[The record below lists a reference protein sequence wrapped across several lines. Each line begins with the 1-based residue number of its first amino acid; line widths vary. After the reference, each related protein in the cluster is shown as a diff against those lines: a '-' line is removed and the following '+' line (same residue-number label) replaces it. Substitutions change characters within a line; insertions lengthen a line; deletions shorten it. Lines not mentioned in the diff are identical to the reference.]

1 MENRMNRFALLAA
14 SAALA
19 ITLTACQADV
29 GDDDDESKPAAE
41 PVALVAPTSSDDA
54 EWKNYLGQVIGN
66 NTDGISERT
75 FNYYL
80 PAGTD
85 STEEDGPYSRMMNDV
100 RIALQRGVLPGNM
113 LSFSSPN
120 STMMADLIVEAFEDE
135 SIKDTALKG
144 SRVLFVGEAKD
155 ESRVRQAALSAGAEF
170 RFVESK

>member
-1 MENRMNRFALLAA
+1 MNRFALLAA

-19 ITLTACQADV
+19 LTLTACQAEV
-29 GDDDDESKPAAE
+29 GDEDGEAKPEAE
-41 PVALVAPTSSDDA
+41 AVVLVAPSTGDDA
-54 EWKNYLGQVIGN
+54 AWKNYLGQVIGN
-66 NTDGISERT
+66 NTDGITERT

-80 PAGTD
+80 PSDTD
-85 STEEDGPYSRMMNDV
+85 PTEADGSYSRMMADV

-144 SRVLFVGEAKD
+144 SRVLFIGEAKD

-170 RFVESK
+170 RFVEAK

>member
-1 MENRMNRFALLAA
+1 MNRFALMAVSASLA
-14 SAALA
+14 L
-19 ITLTACQADV
+19 TLTACQGAA
-29 GDDDDESKPAAE
+29 DDEDDGAKPETELVMPAA
-41 PVALVAPTSSDDA
+41 PTTNDDA
-54 EWKNYLGQVIGN
+54 AWKAYLGPVIGN
-66 NTDGISERT
+66 NTDGITERT

-80 PAGTD
+80 PANTD
-85 STEEDGPYSRMMNDV
+85 PTEVDGPYSRMMNDV

-144 SRVLFVGEAKD
+144 SRVLFIGETKD

-170 RFVESK
+170 RFVEAK

>member
-1 MENRMNRFALLAA
+1 MNRFALLAA

-19 ITLTACQADV
+19 LTLTACH
-29 GDDDDESKPAAE
+29 GESDDDAKPARSEAKT
-41 PVALVAPTSSDDA
+41 VALVAPAGQDDA
-54 EWKNYLGQVIGN
+54 EWKTYLGQVIGN
-66 NTDGISERT
+66 NTDGITERT

-80 PAGTD
+80 PANTD
-85 STEEDGPYSRMMNDV
+85 PTEADGPYSRMMNDV
-100 RIALQRGVLPGNM
+100 RLALQRGVLPGNM

-144 SRVLFVGEAKD
+144 SRVLFIGASKD

-170 RFVESK
+170 RFVEAK

>member
-1 MENRMNRFALLAA
+1 MNRFALMAA

-19 ITLTACQADV
+19 LTLTACQAEV
-29 GDDDDESKPAAE
+29 GDDEEESKPEAA
-41 PVALVAPTSSDDA
+41 PVALVAPTTSDDNA
-54 EWKNYLGQVIGN
+54 WKTYLGQVIGN
-66 NTDGISERT
+66 NTDGITERT

-85 STEEDGPYSRMMNDV
+85 PTEVDGPYSRMMMDV
-100 RIALQRGVLPGNM
+100 RTALQRGVLPGNM

-144 SRVLFVGEAKD
+144 SRVLFVGESKD

-170 RFVESK
+170 RFIEAK